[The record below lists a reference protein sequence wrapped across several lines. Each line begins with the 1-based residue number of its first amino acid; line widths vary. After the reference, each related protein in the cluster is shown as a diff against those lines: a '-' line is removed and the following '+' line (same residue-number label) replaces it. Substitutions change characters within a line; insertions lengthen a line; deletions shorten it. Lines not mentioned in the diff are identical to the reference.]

1 MKIRD
6 RIKYIRTDLHLSQ
19 EAFGESLGVSRDV
32 INNMERGR
40 PEAKDYM
47 LKLICKTYRVNYIWL
62 TEGIGDPYLA
72 SPDILSD
79 EAIEKYHLKDND
91 KEIIE
96 RYIKL
101 DPEKRELLKEIIV
114 SIIKA
119 PD

>member
-1 MKIRD
+1 MKIHD
-6 RIKYIRTDLHLSQ
+6 RIKYIRTDLRLSQ

-47 LKLICKTYRVNYIWL
+47 LKLICKTYRVNYFWL
-62 TEGIGDPYLA
+62 TEGVGDPYL
-72 SPDILSD
+72 SPPDILSD
-79 EAIEKYHLKDND
+79 EVIQEYHLKDDD

-96 RYIKL
+96 HYIKF
-101 DPEKRELLKEIIV
+101 DPEKRELLKKLLV
-114 SIIKA
+114 NIIKA